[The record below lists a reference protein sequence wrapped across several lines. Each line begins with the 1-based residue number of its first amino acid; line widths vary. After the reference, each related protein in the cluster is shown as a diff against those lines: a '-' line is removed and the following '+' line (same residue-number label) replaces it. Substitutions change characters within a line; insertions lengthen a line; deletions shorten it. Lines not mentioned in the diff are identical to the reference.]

1 MTDSETKLAQKASK
15 RYWESDESVNGIA
28 ERLGISK
35 GRLYDVLRP
44 LPVEGSCPKCGG
56 TPPVFHNRTA
66 RDHDQVSCLQCGWE
80 GDLEKLGEAPPLEEQ
95 ESVRSQVS
103 LHRGSAREVPS
114 LVGLGGV
121 LVGLALGVVLTRMLD
136 R

>member
-1 MTDSETKLAQKASK
+1 MSDSEAKLARKASE

-28 ERLGISK
+28 ERFGISK
-35 GRLYDVLRP
+35 GRLYDLLRP
-44 LPVEGSCPKCGG
+44 FPVEGSCPKCGG
-56 TPPVFHNRTA
+56 TPPAFLNRTA
-66 RDHDQVSCLQCGWE
+66 RDRGQVSCLLCGWE
-80 GDLEKLGEAPPLEEQ
+80 GEFEALGEAPPLEEQ
-95 ESVRSQVS
+95 ESLRPPVP

-121 LVGLALGVVLTRMLD
+121 LVGLALGIVLSRMLD

>member
-1 MTDSETKLAQKASK
+1 MTDSETKLARKASK

-28 ERLGISK
+28 EGLGISK

-56 TPPVFHNRTA
+56 TPPAFQNRTA
-66 RDHDQVSCLQCGWE
+66 RDRGQVSCLQCGWE
-80 GDLEKLGEAPPLEEQ
+80 GDLDKLGEAPPLEEQ
-95 ESVRSQVS
+95 ESVRPQVPV
-103 LHRGSAREVPS
+103 HRGSATEVPS
-114 LVGLGGV
+114 LVGLGGI
-121 LVGLALGVVLTRMLD
+121 LVGLALGFVLSRMLD